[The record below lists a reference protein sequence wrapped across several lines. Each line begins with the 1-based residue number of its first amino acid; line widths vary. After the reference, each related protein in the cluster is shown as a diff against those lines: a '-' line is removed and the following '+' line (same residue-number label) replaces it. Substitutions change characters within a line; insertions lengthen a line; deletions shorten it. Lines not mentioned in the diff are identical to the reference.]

1 VEARIEMIEGFSGHA
16 DKEGLLKWI
25 ERFNRK
31 PKKIFIVHGEEDA
44 MIEFQ
49 KKLTEDSILKR

>member
-1 VEARIEMIEGFSGHA
+1 LDGAKKVRLFGEEISVEARIEMIEGFSGHA

-31 PKKIFIVHGEEDA
+31 PKKI
-44 MIEFQ
+44 
-49 KKLTEDSILKR
+49 L